1 MQQSASL
8 WRKELWHPMMV
19 HIPIATLFLATLV
32 ALLLLFS
39 HNEKNGPFLSRSFSW
54 LLGIGVVTAWLAI
67 YTGLWSYNTEVRRI
81 CDPTVLKSHLWWG
94 YCTAILYTVGFVLFT
109 LRLILRRI
117 TPLRRLLI
125 FCSAAL
131 TLAGAG
137 SLGYTGH
144 LGASLVYQ
152 QGAGVRQ
159 PSADCGELQR

>member
-1 MQQSASL
+1 MVQQSASM

-32 ALLLLFS
+32 GVLMLFNPS
-39 HNEKNGPFLSRSFSW
+39 EKNGPFLARSFSW
-54 LLGIGVVTAWLAI
+54 LLGIGVITAWLAI
-67 YTGLWSYNTEVRRI
+67 YTGLWAYNTEVRRI
-81 CDPTVLKSHLWWG
+81 CDPAVLKSHLWWG
-94 YCTAILYTVGFVLFT
+94 YCAAILYTAGFLLF
-109 LRLILRRI
+109 ILRRI
-117 TPLRRLLI
+117 APFKRLLI
-125 FCSAAL
+125 ICAIVL

-159 PSADCGELQR
+159 PSADCGALQP